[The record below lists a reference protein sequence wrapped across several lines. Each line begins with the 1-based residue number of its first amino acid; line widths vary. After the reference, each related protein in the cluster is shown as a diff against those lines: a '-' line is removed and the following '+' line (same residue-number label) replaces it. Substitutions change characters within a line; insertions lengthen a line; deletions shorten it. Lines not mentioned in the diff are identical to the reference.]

1 MDKHQHAHSKRRRR
15 DKRWIGILIGIL
27 LLIVSIILL
36 ASAILTRNAGHS
48 TELLNVLLGLSGV
61 SVVASLA
68 VLFLSSLGSDRL

>member
-1 MDKHQHAHSKRRRR
+1 VDKHQHAHSKRRRR
-15 DKRWIGILIGIL
+15 DKRWIGTLIGIL
-27 LLIVSIILL
+27 LLIISIILL
-36 ASAILTRNAGHS
+36 TSAILTRNAGHS